1 MNIRKSIA
9 LLSLLLVGSILFSL
23 GVPKNFG
30 FRIGFINDYG
40 DKMVYAVRGSW
51 YPYSKKP
58 YTEVSSEY
66 PQFATYFFALPYVKM
81 GFPSPLDTR
90 LIGEIEAFVNSKTP
104 ANPNDPSAHHM
115 RNKLLRRYSFVFSLL
130 MVPFLFFSILLVYEL
145 RSDRKHLA
153 FLMLLPAGL
162 YFTHNR
168 YDIIPACLGLLSIY
182 LLSKNRY
189 NWSASAIAIG
199 FLTKWYIVLLFPV
212 FLAYYYT
219 RRKKINWPMILTFLC
234 VCFAILLPVFLSSGV
249 DGLLAPHITQLSR
262 STNQPSLFFLASLF
276 MRRGLDINIDNI
288 YFAALTLVLQFSAV
302 PLSVTSRIDSI
313 DKVVRWS
320 AFSVLVFIIFARINS
335 PQWILWISPLLL
347 VITASRF
354 DVTGIILLDLFSYL
368 QFPLLFNFRT
378 LSDTYYNLFLL
389 VFSAKL
395 VLLIC
400 FAVQLIGGLIGDNIL
415 YNYLRGKENSI
426 TGPVRPG

>member
-1 MNIRKSIA
+1 
-9 LLSLLLVGSILFSL
+9 
-23 GVPKNFG
+23 
-30 FRIGFINDYG
+30 
-40 DKMVYAVRGSW
+40 
-51 YPYSKKP
+51 
-58 YTEVSSEY
+58 
-66 PQFATYFFALPYVKM
+66 
-81 GFPSPLDTR
+81 
-90 LIGEIEAFVNSKTP
+90 
-104 ANPNDPSAHHM
+104 
-115 RNKLLRRYSFVFSLL
+115 
-130 MVPFLFFSILLVYEL
+130 
-145 RSDRKHLA
+145 
-153 FLMLLPAGL
+153 MLLPAGL

-199 FLTKWYIVLLFPV
+199 FLTKWYVVLLFPV
-212 FLAYYYT
+212 FLTYYYT
-219 RRKKINWPMILTFLC
+219 RRKKINWPMILAFLC

-262 STNQPSLFFLASLF
+262 GTNQPSLFFLASLF

-288 YFAALTLVLQFSAV
+288 YFVVLTLVLQFSAV
-302 PLSVTSRIDSI
+302 PLSLTSRIDSI

-320 AFSVLVFIIFARINS
+320 AFLVLVFIIFARINS

-347 VITASRF
+347 VIAASRF

-378 LSDTYYNLFLL
+378 LSDTYYYLFLL

-395 VLLIC
+395 VLLIF